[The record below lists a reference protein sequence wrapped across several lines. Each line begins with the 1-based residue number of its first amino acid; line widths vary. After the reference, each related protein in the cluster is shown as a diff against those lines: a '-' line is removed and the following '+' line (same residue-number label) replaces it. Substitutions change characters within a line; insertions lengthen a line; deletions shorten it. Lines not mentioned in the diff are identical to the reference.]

1 MLVDIASQWTFTLI
15 CRSTKQRNQQKLLFN
30 EYIWNHTILTLIG
43 YCIYIYIIWRPGPGI
58 NSSLSQTEK
67 NIFPCS
73 FQIKREFIWKFVH
86 HLAVY
91 WNHIMFKFLELER
104 FPNKADIFFNEI
116 KTHIQRY
123 KVNLMIQH
131 IQHWKRRLPTNIKN
145 LKPSTLWL
153 MLAIGK
159 EKCQRNKCCGIWRT
173 VSQSGHVSMWLNPM
187 IFYHRDT
194 KSLEQN
200 FFSTS

>member
-1 MLVDIASQWTFTLI
+1 
-15 CRSTKQRNQQKLLFN
+15 
-30 EYIWNHTILTLIG
+30 
-43 YCIYIYIIWRPGPGI
+43 
-58 NSSLSQTEK
+58 
-67 NIFPCS
+67 
-73 FQIKREFIWKFVH
+73 
-86 HLAVY
+86 
-91 WNHIMFKFLELER
+91 MFKFLELER

-200 FFSTS
+200 FFFNILKMNKLTLKPMLMTGIDQLPNSLVMSVNQKSKLTHNML